1 MQAARN
7 MVWSSGM
14 ERHAKQRENAREPSC
29 RCAAQ
34 RAYGTLWGRRRL
46 LTNAATSIQ
55 NSTCPKVFGILC
67 RHGEP
72 RPPETDFK
80 LIGTR
85 LQNQRYLGAPRQPI
99 LDHSYHHVVS
109 RRGFQF
115 KHKCGIL
122 TV

>member
-55 NSTCPKVFGILC
+55 NSTCPKVFSASC
-67 RHGEP
+67 AAMENKAARNRFQTDRHTTTKSAIP
-72 RPPETDFK
+72 W
-80 LIGTR
+80 
-85 LQNQRYLGAPRQPI
+85 GATAA
-99 LDHSYHHVVS
+99 Y
-109 RRGFQF
+109 
-115 KHKCGIL
+115 
-122 TV
+122 